1 MSRFNAPRRRD
12 SLAQTL
18 EIAPSRVAICEYST
32 AQTVF
37 FREVNGR
44 REFPLTVGLFEAT
57 TIDRA
62 CRRVPSPRPLTH
74 ELVAQAVEALGGS
87 FVDVLI
93 DRLEGRVF
101 FAKIRINQNGK
112 IVLLDARPS
121 DAVAI
126 ALSRRPPL
134 KILISRSVFERAVE
148 FPTPIPSRFR

>member
-1 MSRFNAPRRRD
+1 MPHFYDPRRREIV
-12 SLAQTL
+12 SQTL
-18 EIAPSRVAICEYST
+18 EIAPSRVAVCEYSAT
-32 AQTVF
+32 QAVF
-37 FREVNGR
+37 FRELNGR

-62 CRRVPSPRPLTH
+62 CRRVPSARPLTH

-87 FVDVLI
+87 FVDVVI

-101 FAKIRINQNGK
+101 YAKIRVNQNGK

-126 ALSRRPPL
+126 ALTRKPPL
-134 KILISRSVFERAVE
+134 KILIYRSVFEQAVE
-148 FPTPIPSRFR
+148 FPPPNLSRFR